1 MNAARSR
8 EKVRR
13 DERLRVLFLNDLGF
27 QYGAGIAHLR
37 QIQSFLILGHQVRGI
52 CWTQGALEDNIT
64 LTPRGARGLWLGMR
78 QLTEAHPDR
87 GCDDAAIAK
96 MVVKEAAAFRPDV
109 IIVGNLHGSKWALD
123 LLPQLQDLGAIV
135 IGYMHDCYLATG
147 RCAYP
152 GSCSLHEVGCD
163 ESCPT
168 ADDYPALTPKKIPA
182 AWRLRRDILSGDTG
196 VPLAANSTW
205 TLDMARKSFQ
215 NMRFGQVVSYGL
227 DERLFKPIDRSL
239 ARRLLEIPQESFV
252 ILGGSINVSDRRK
265 GGHIFNEIIA
275 ALSGR
280 AKLLVF
286 GAESGEMQDVYGTGL
301 LRDYRKMPLLY
312 SAADLFVGTS
322 LEEAFGQTFCE
333 ASACAI
339 PIVAFRV
346 GGIPDIAKHDLNAR
360 LVDEMSASSVLEE
373 IEFFMADPEKR
384 EAFGQAGRSLVEKEF
399 TLVRQ
404 AERWQQYLSAVAEL

>member
-1 MNAARSR
+1 
-8 EKVRR
+8 
-13 DERLRVLFLNDLGF
+13 
-27 QYGAGIAHLR
+27 
-37 QIQSFLILGHQVRGI
+37 
-52 CWTQGALEDNIT
+52 
-64 LTPRGARGLWLGMR
+64 
-78 QLTEAHPDR
+78 
-87 GCDDAAIAK
+87 
-96 MVVKEAAAFRPDV
+96 MVVKEAAAYSPDV
-109 IIVGNLHGSKWALD
+109 IIVGNLHSSGWPLE

-135 IGYMHDCYLATG
+135 IGYMHDCYLVTG

-152 GSCSLHEVGCD
+152 GSCSLYEVGCD

-168 ADDYPALTPKKIPA
+168 ADEYPVLAPKKIPA
-182 AWRLRRDILSGDTG
+182 AWHLRRKIFCGDTG
-196 VPLAANSTW
+196 VPLAANSAW
-205 TLDMARKSFQ
+205 TLGMARKSLRD
-215 NMRFGQVVSYGL
+215 MRFGQVVSYGL

-239 ARRLLEIPQESFV
+239 ARRLLDIPQESFV
-252 ILGGSINVSDRRK
+252 ILGGAVNVNDRRK
-265 GGHIFNEIIA
+265 GGYIFNEIIE

-280 AKLLVF
+280 AQFLVF
-286 GAESGEMQDVYGTGL
+286 GEESGGVQGVYGTGL

-339 PIVAFRV
+339 PIVAFGV
-346 GGIPDIAKHDLNAR
+346 GGIPDIAKNNLNAR
-360 LVDEMSASSVLEE
+360 LVDEISASSVLEE
-373 IEFFMADPEKR
+373 IESFMADPEKR